1 MNWMNNLKIS
11 VRLPLVMGLA
21 LLLAVSAGLFGI
33 YQLRGALNDVAH
45 INAVDIGNERRAS
58 AMLVGFKT
66 QVQEWKNTLLRGKDA
81 KQLERYWTAFQ
92 AQETEVA
99 AQATLL
105 MKALPEGDA
114 RRLVD
119 EFAKAHAE
127 MGQGYRQAYQAFT
140 AAGFDAA
147 VGDGAVKGMDRA
159 PAALVDKVAAT
170 IAQLSAEHL
179 ASSNAQARRAA
190 LFSVGLMLLA
200 GVLAGVLVVL
210 TSRSITGPIGQ
221 AVRVAEAVAAGDLG
235 SRIDV
240 HRRDEA
246 GQLLTALKTMNAQLA
261 GIVSTVRH
269 SSESIATGSSQVAAG
284 SADLSQRTEEQA
296 SALQQ
301 TAASMEELGAT
312 VRLNADNA
320 RQASTLATEAS
331 TVAARGG
338 QVVGEVVQTMKGIQE
353 SSQKIADIIGTID
366 GIAFQTN
373 ILALNA
379 AVEAAR
385 AGEQGRGFAV
395 VASEVRS
402 LAQRSAAAAKEIK
415 GLIGTSV
422 ERVAEGSALVDR
434 AGSQMGEVVS
444 AIRRV
449 TDIVGEISGASAEQS
464 QGVGQVGEAI
474 SQIDQVTQQN
484 AALVEESS
492 AAAESLK
499 QQAQH
504 LVQAVAA
511 FRLAPGA

>member
-1 MNWMNNLKIS
+1 MNNLKIS

-21 LLLAVSAGLFGI
+21 LLLAVGAGLFGM
-33 YQLRGALNDVAH
+33 YQLRAALTEISH
-45 INAVDIGNERRAS
+45 INEVDLGNERRAT

-66 QVQEWKNTLLRGKDA
+66 QVQEWKNTLLRGKDP

-92 AQETEVA
+92 TQESEVA
-99 AQATLL
+99 AQAAQLVQ
-105 MKALPEGDA
+105 ALPPGEA
-114 RRLVD
+114 RRLVE
-119 EFAKAHAE
+119 EFASAHAE
-127 MGQGYRQAYQAFT
+127 MGRGYRKAYQDFT
-140 AAGFDAA
+140 AADFDAS
-147 VGDGAVKGMDRA
+147 VGDAAVKGMDRA
-159 PAALVDKVAAT
+159 PAALVDKVAEN
-170 IAQLSAEHL
+170 IASLSAEHL
-179 ASSNAQARRAA
+179 QSSNAQARRAA
-190 LFSVGLMLLA
+190 LLSVGMMLAAAALAALMV
-200 GVLAGVLVVL
+200 GV
-210 TSRSITGPIGQ
+210 TSRSIVGPIQQ
-221 AVRVAEAVAAGDLG
+221 AVDVAEKVASGDL
-235 SRIDV
+235 SARIEV
-240 HRRDEA
+240 KRRDEA
-246 GQLLTALKTMNAQLA
+246 GQLLSALKAMNTQLA
-261 GIVSTVRH
+261 GIVSTVR
-269 SSESIATGSSQVAAG
+269 SSSDSIATGSSQVAAG

-296 SALQQ
+296 SALEQ

-312 VRLNADNA
+312 VRLNAENA
-320 RQASTLATEAS
+320 RQASALATEAS
-331 TVAARGG
+331 DVAARGG

-402 LAQRSAAAAKEIK
+402 LAQRSATAAKEIK
-415 GLIGTSV
+415 TLIGTSV

-474 SQIDQVTQQN
+474 GQIDQATQQN

-504 LVQAVAA
+504 LVQAVSA
-511 FRLAPGA
+511 FRLAPGAR